1 MPLRF
6 WFHLAEIAFISFLG
20 CALFISWREGRID
33 HDQLTAAL
41 AAAKQTLS
49 AADAR
54 QHDRDTQLNQTLAGI
69 GALRSQF
76 QTPAQLT
83 KDLTTQIPLP
93 LPLEYQ
99 TLPTA
104 TKNGAS
110 LSSKG
115 PGSSPTPVSG
125 RNPKNLPDAP
135 KPSADQTVI
144 PSQDLKP
151 LYDFALDCKSCQ
163 AKLAAAQGDLAD
175 ERAKTAALGKE
186 RDAALKAAK
195 GGGLWRR
202 MTRAAKWFAIGAAAG
217 ALAAKSAH

>member
-1 MPLRF
+1 
-6 WFHLAEIAFISFLG
+6 
-20 CALFISWREGRID
+20 
-33 HDQLTAAL
+33 LTAAL
-41 AAAKQTLS
+41 AAAKETLS

-83 KDLTTQIPLP
+83 KDLTSQIPLP

-99 TLPTA
+99 TLSAVP
-104 TKNGAS
+104 KGGAS
-110 LSSKG
+110 SSSRG
-115 PGSSPTPVSG
+115 PGSAATPISA
-125 RNPKNLPDAP
+125 PSSKHLPDSP
-135 KPSADQTVI
+135 KPSLAQTVI

-163 AKLAAAQGDLAD
+163 AKLAAAQGNLTD
-175 ERAKTAALGKE
+175 ERAKTAALGQE
-186 RDAALKAAK
+186 RDAALKSAK

-202 MTRAAKWFAIGAAAG
+202 VTRAAKWFAIGAAAG
-217 ALAAKSAH
+217 ALAGKSAH